1 MYSDEYVNE
10 EETSYDNS
18 NSSDAGNKTKLII
31 CGVLGLII
39 IILLFVALKGS
50 GGSKNKNYVVKI
62 IPEENVVIPVG
73 GSYNLSATV
82 SSEKGEVINGA
93 AIKWS
98 IDNEDI
104 ASVDNGVVKGNSY
117 GKAMITAM
125 YVNDEGKTFQISKD
139 VTIADGEATVSLT
152 DVTIPD
158 GELYLPLNDTYQ
170 INVAMTP
177 PNGYVENKTFTS
189 SNPSVA
195 TVDNKGLVTSIGEG
209 EATIT
214 ISVNNGAFTKELK
227 VAVKSD
233 VKEPNITVYP
243 TKVVINSTVTKVKVG
258 KTENLKYSIE
268 PANARS
274 DKLTWTSSDPSILKV
289 DNNGNITGV
298 KEGEATITLSSINDV
313 SSKISI
319 TVEIDAI
326 PVTDIELSVTDVS
339 LSIGETQEISPVI
352 IPDNATDPKLT
363 FKSSDENVVKVEA
376 SEDGTSCTLTGAASG
391 NATIT
396 ISANENVSVEVS
408 VYVYDSTP
416 IDPGSSGGGGGGG
429 SSCKKTCPAG
439 QYLSGCSCKDCAANH
454 YCNNNTQYACP
465 SGATS
470 PAKSTSAS
478 ACKRSCPAG
487 QGYDAERNMCVSC
500 ASGYVSPSGS
510 TTCTKCTGGKV
521 PNNTRSYCVSQPE
534 PTPIIS
540 CSRGQYL
547 SGSTCYTCV
556 AGYYCPDGKNR
567 SRCQAGYIS
576 GKGAI
581 SCTRCASGKSDASRT
596 QCVK

>member
-10 EETSYDNS
+10 EDQEETSYN

-31 CGVLGLII
+31 CGVLGIII
-39 IILLFVALKGS
+39 IILLFVALKGN

-62 IPEENVVIPVG
+62 IPEENIVIPVG

-82 SSEKGEVINGA
+82 TSEKGEVINGA
-93 AIKWS
+93 AIRWS
-98 IDNEDI
+98 VDNEDI
-104 ASVDNGVVKGNSY
+104 ASVDNGIVKGNSY

-125 YVNDEGKTFQISKD
+125 YVNDEGKTFQIGKD
-139 VTIADGEATVSLT
+139 VTVADGEANVSLT

-268 PANARS
+268 PTNARS

-298 KEGEATITLSSINDV
+298 KEGEATITLSSVNDV
-313 SSKISI
+313 SSKITI
-319 TVEIDAI
+319 TVEIDAV

-363 FKSSDENVVKVEA
+363 FKSSDENVVKVA
-376 SEDGTSCTLTGAASG
+376 PSEDGTSCTITGAGSG
-391 NATIT
+391 SATIT

-416 IDPGSSGGGGGGG
+416 IDPGSSGGGGGG
-429 SSCKKTCPAG
+429 SSCKKTCPNG
-439 QYLSGCSCKDCAANH
+439 QYVSNCKCVTCEAGNYCRDGKKTACSSG
-454 YCNNNTQYACP
+454 YT
-465 SGATS
+465 SGAGASSCTRS
-470 PAKSTSAS
+470 SCSAGTYLDSSYSTG
-478 ACKRSCPAG
+478 CRPCP
-487 QGYDAERNMCVSC
+487 
-500 ASGYVSPSGS
+500 
-510 TTCTKCTGGKV
+510 GGKV
-521 PNNTRSYCVSQPE
+521 CSGGTSMPK
-534 PTPIIS
+534 S
-540 CSRGQYL
+540 CSNGEK
-547 SGSTCYTCV
+547 
-556 AGYYCPDGKNR
+556 PN
-567 SRCQAGYIS
+567 S
-576 GKGAI
+576 GKTACEKCNIPNCKTHGGGGT
-581 SCTRCASGKSDASRT
+581 SCTCSVCQTNYVTQGSSCKYVGTTTSKPCASRGTVGECTASSSCKWDYTYGCRN
-596 QCVK
+596 K